1 MVIIGA
7 ITKEGWLHRGKTYNK
22 GSITDADFDNY
33 VKKTLAPLVT
43 PGKVVFRDQYGRFRR
58 VKNPTAR
65 HFSAVARKAIE
76 KRGGKLVILTRYGKY
91 FDPIEMLFGD
101 TKKNTKRKWPK
112 KRGP

>member
-43 PGKVVFRDQYGRFRR
+43 PGKVVFWDQYGRFGR

-65 HFSAVARKAIE
+65 RLRSVVE
-76 KRGGKLVILTRYGKY
+76 SL
-91 FDPIEMLFGD
+91 
-101 TKKNTKRKWPK
+101 
-112 KRGP
+112 